1 MISVKKAQE
10 LILSRSLPADF
21 TLTDVR
27 SIQGEVLR
35 QPLVADRDYPPF
47 NRVAMDGIAVSFES
61 WESGRTNFPIEGCQ
75 KAGQPQ
81 MVLRNPENCI
91 EVMTGAPLPKG
102 SDTVIRYEDVCI
114 IDGKAGIDSALS
126 LKKMQNVHRQ
136 GTDCRE
142 GDVIDSGGSVL
153 SAPNA
158 AIAAAVGCAQIQ
170 VSKRPVISLISTGD
184 ELVEVDQK
192 PFDYQ
197 IRQSNSYALNT
208 SLRSNGFNDINNF
221 HLNDNE
227 DEILSS
233 LGEILGSSDVVIISG
248 GVSKGK
254 FDFIPGALRRLG
266 VEEVFHSV
274 KQRPGKPLWFGSTQ
288 DGKRIFGLPGNPNSA
303 LVCLHR
309 YVLPSLWKSIGID
322 LREYMPY
329 AVLEEDYLF
338 EKKLTCFLPVK
349 ITCRENGTLTGAP
362 VALNGS
368 GDFTSL
374 AKSSGFL
381 ELSEEKN
388 YFEKGKA
395 FPLYLWRG
403 QPL

>member
-1 MISVKKAQE
+1 MISVKKAE
-10 LILSRSLPADF
+10 EIILSRSLPADS
-21 TLTDVR
+21 TLTEIC

-47 NRVAMDGIAVSFES
+47 NRAAMDGIAVSVQS
-61 WESGRTNFPIEGCQ
+61 RESGRTEYPIEGCQ

-81 MVLRNPENCI
+81 MALKNPENCI

-102 SDTVIRYEDVCI
+102 SDAVIRYEDVCI
-114 IDGKAGIDSALS
+114 KDGIAGIDGS
-126 LKKMQNVHRQ
+126 LTLEKMQNVHRM
-136 GTDCRE
+136 GTDCRGGE
-142 GDVIDSGGSVL
+142 VINNGGCVL
-153 SAPNA
+153 SAPYA
-158 AIAAAVGCAQIQ
+158 AIAAAVGCADIK
-170 VSKRPVISLISTGD
+170 VSKRPPISVVSTGD
-184 ELVEVDQK
+184 ELVDVDQK
-192 PFDYQ
+192 PADYQ
-197 IRQSNSYALNT
+197 IRQSNSYALMT
-208 SLRSNGFNDINNF
+208 SLSAYEFNDINSY
-221 HLNDNE
+221 HLHDSE

-233 LGEILGSSDVVIISG
+233 LGKILDTSDVVIISG

-254 FDFIPGALRRLG
+254 FDFIPGALKHLG
-266 VEEVFHSV
+266 VEELFHRV
-274 KQRPGKPLWFGSTQ
+274 KQRPGKPLWFGCTQ
-288 DGKRIFGLPGNPNSA
+288 EGKRVFGLPGNPNSA

-309 YVLPSLWKSIGID
+309 YVLPSLWKSLGID
-322 LREYMPY
+322 TKAHMPY
-329 AVLEEDYLF
+329 AVLEEDFIF
-338 EKKLTCFLPVK
+338 EKDLTYFLPVK
-349 ITCRENGTLTGAP
+349 ITYRVNGTITGAP

-374 AKSSGFL
+374 AYSSGFI